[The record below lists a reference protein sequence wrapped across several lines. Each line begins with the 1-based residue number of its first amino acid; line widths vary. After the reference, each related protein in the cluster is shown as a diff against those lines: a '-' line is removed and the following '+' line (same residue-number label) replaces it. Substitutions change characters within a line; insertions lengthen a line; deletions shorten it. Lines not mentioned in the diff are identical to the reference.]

1 MRATLRPQCAHDGV
15 QIHRTLPS
23 AHCSEAKLRIGGSSQ
38 TNLGAQ
44 IDETEGNQNSIGKI
58 KIQISCEAEK
68 ILSDHS
74 VQAPAEGLDARRAPI
89 HLPAEQEP
97 EPMTSVF

>member
-15 QIHRTLPS
+15 QIHTTLPS
-23 AHCSEAKLRIGGSSQ
+23 AHCSEAKLRLGSSSQ

-44 IDETEGNQNSIGKI
+44 IETEGNQNSIGKI

-74 VQAPAEGLDARRAPI
+74 VQAPGEGLDASRARI

-97 EPMTSVF
+97 EPMTSAF